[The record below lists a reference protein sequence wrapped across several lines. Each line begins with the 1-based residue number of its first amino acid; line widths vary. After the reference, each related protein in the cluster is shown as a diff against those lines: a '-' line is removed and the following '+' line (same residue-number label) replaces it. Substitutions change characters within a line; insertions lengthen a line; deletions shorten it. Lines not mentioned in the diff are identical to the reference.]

1 MRVFRLFG
9 FVLLCSCFSG
19 LILSPDPVAVADD
32 TAAADVDPASQ
43 PPAEA
48 ADDAPAKDPTAD
60 NKAEAEKPQEEKSA
74 EAPAKDQKSE
84 EDKPKEDKPK
94 EDKPKEDKPK
104 DEPSREQTAEK
115 SESKEKPVGGD
126 KSEMESKGDKPADEP
141 KPEPP
146 AKVKPEEPVRLP
158 VVGYSDTPM
167 LPGQPWRVHD
177 ILRPRPP
184 VVGLD
189 RQHYLSAPV
198 PAPSDATVLLSAGQD
213 APDLN
218 MWAHQGPGGGGDLRA
233 PQWKTGPGYLEVVPQ
248 TGSLRSLDSYGS
260 CQLHV
265 EWMIPED
272 VTGASQGRGNSG
284 VVLMGQ
290 YKIQI
295 LDSYNNRTY
304 ADGQAAAIFGQYP
317 PDLNA
322 SLPPGNWQSFDIFF
336 TAPLFDLDGNLQ
348 QPADVTVLH
357 NGLLV
362 HHRRKL
368 AGATV
373 YRELP
378 EYTAGPPARPLFLED
393 GGSQV
398 RFRNI
403 WLRRLD

>member
-9 FVLLCSCFSG
+9 FVLLCSCFSD
-19 LILSPDPVAVADD
+19 LILSPGPVAVADD
-32 TAAADVDPASQ
+32 VAAADVAPAAQ
-43 PPAEA
+43 PPAEP
-48 ADDAPAKDPTAD
+48 ADDTPVKDQSAD
-60 NKAEAEKPQEEKSA
+60 NQSETENPKEEKSA
-74 EAPAKDQKSE
+74 EAPAKDQKS
-84 EDKPKEDKPK
+84 K

-104 DEPSREQTAEK
+104 DEPSKEQTAKK
-115 SESKEKPVGGD
+115 SESEEKPADGD
-126 KSEMESKGDKPADEP
+126 KSEMKSKEDKPADAP

-146 AKVKPEEPVRLP
+146 AKSKPEEPVRLP

-189 RQHYLSAPV
+189 PQQHLPAPV

-213 APDLN
+213 APELN
-218 MWAHQGPGGGGDLRA
+218 MWAHQGPGGGGDLRV
-233 PQWKTGPGYLEVVPQ
+233 PQWKSEPGYLAVVPN

-272 VTGASQGRGNSG
+272 VTGASQERGNSG

-295 LDSYNNRTY
+295 LDSFNNRTY

-336 TAPLFDLDGNLQ
+336 TAPVFDLDGNLQ

-362 HHRRKL
+362 HHRREL

-373 YRELP
+373 SQELP
-378 EYTAGPPARPLFLED
+378 EYTAGPPAAPLFLED